1 MLDELAVYA
10 KGFLLELEQHKES
23 SSELSY
29 YNMDKENSNIFDFC
43 WK

>member
-10 KGFLLELEQHKES
+10 KSFLIELAQYKEL

-29 YNMDKENSNIFDFC
+29 YNMDKENSYFFDFC
-43 WK
+43 W